1 MEIERVRG
9 GRESQRG
16 RGARG
21 GGGGGGG
28 GEGGFWLSSS
38 RSPCW
43 VPAEDSWDRQ
53 QGLNVCWVSLS
64 LSLSLTRGSQEGER
78 EGLLSIT
85 STGSKLR
92 ANTTQS
98 VCVCVCVCVPV
109 WVCVGKEII
118 SACEE
123 SAGFTR
129 RCLLLHLNGKRV
141 ESDEFWGL
149 GSKHTTS
156 PTHYTSLCNRTTNNF
171 PLDPKVCISNYWYNK
186 SWQHF
191 KKIRISPKKIEN
203 HLDSSL
209 DSCARRARANVC
221 FVLVAWSM
229 KHGHQ

>member
-1 MEIERVRG
+1 MFAEC
-9 GRESQRG
+9 
-16 RGARG
+16 
-21 GGGGGGG
+21 
-28 GEGGFWLSSS
+28 LS
-38 RSPCW
+38 
-43 VPAEDSWDRQ
+43 
-53 QGLNVCWVSLS
+53 LFLS
-64 LSLSLTRGSQEGER
+64 LSLGGLRKER
-78 EGLLSIT
+78 E
-85 STGSKLR
+85 R
-92 ANTTQS
+92 VCCQS
-98 VCVCVCVCVPV
+98 PARGASWGQTLHRVCVCVCVCVCVPV
-109 WVCVGKEII
+109 CVCVGKEII

-156 PTHYTSLCNRTTNNF
+156 PTHYTSLCNRTMNNF

-191 KKIRISPKKIEN
+191 KEIRISPKKIEN